1 MDPSPQFLLLAATV
15 LDSPLDSDIALL
27 QLHSV
32 FGPMLMSAL
41 QLVDRREVVRVDLG
55 GRGDVSGLLVVSAN
69 MYLPCCW
76 PTGWAGWLR
85 RA

>member
-55 GRGDVSGLLVVSAN
+55 LLVVSAN